1 MFRFVA
7 MACVVTLTAWFS
19 LQTVAAQ
26 IGDKPVLKHI
36 VLYKFKDSLTQ
47 EQVDEVIKTFNALPS
62 KIPGILDYEAGTN
75 VSKEGKSEGLTHSFV
90 LTFKNMEDLDAY
102 IAHPAHQAYVDI
114 VKTRREKVVVF
125 DYWVK

>member
-1 MFRFVA
+1 
-7 MACVVTLTAWFS
+7 
-19 LQTVAAQ
+19 
-26 IGDKPVLKHI
+26 
-36 VLYKFKDSLTQ
+36 
-47 EQVDEVIKTFNALPS
+47 VIKTFNALPS
-62 KIPGILDYEAGTN
+62 KIPGILGYEAGTN

>member
-26 IGDKPVLKHI
+26 KGDKPVLKHI

-62 KIPGILDYEAGTN
+62 KIPSILGSAAGTN

>member
-1 MFRFVA
+1 MHRYA
-7 MACVVTLTAWFS
+7 ILAAIIALAGWFS
-19 LQTVAAQ
+19 VDYANAEK
-26 IGDKPVLKHI
+26 GEKPVLKHI
-36 VLYKFKDSLTQ
+36 VLYKFKDTLTK
-47 EQVDEVIKTFNALPS
+47 EQVDEVINAFNALPT
-62 KIPGILDYEAGTN
+62 KIPGILGYEAGTN

-114 VKTRREKVVVF
+114 VKNRREKVVVF

>member
-1 MFRFVA
+1 MFRLAA
-7 MACVVTLTAWFS
+7 MACVIAFAGWIVTDRAD
-19 LQTVAAQ
+19 AQ
-26 IGDKPVLKHI
+26 PGEKPVLKHI

-47 EQVDEVIKTFNALPS
+47 AQVDEVINAFNALPS
-62 KIPGILDYEAGTN
+62 KIPGIIGYEAGTN

-90 LTFKNMEDLDAY
+90 LTFKSMQDLDAY

>member
-26 IGDKPVLKHI
+26 KGDKPVLKHI

-62 KIPGILDYEAGTN
+62 KIPVILGYEAGTN

>member
-7 MACVVTLTAWFS
+7 MACVVALTAWFS

-26 IGDKPVLKHI
+26 KGDKPVLKHI

-62 KIPGILDYEAGTN
+62 KIPGILGYEAGTN
-75 VSKEGKSEGLTHSFV
+75 VSNEGKSEGLTHSFV

-114 VKTRREKVVVF
+114 VKNRREKVVVF

>member
-1 MFRFVA
+1 MFRLATV
-7 MACVVTLTAWFS
+7 ACVIAFAGMILSDRAD
-19 LQTVAAQ
+19 AQ
-26 IGDKPVLKHI
+26 QGEKPVLKHI
-36 VLYKFKDSLTQ
+36 VLYKFKDSLTK
-47 EQVDEVIKTFNALPS
+47 EQIDEVIQAFNALPS
-62 KIPGILDYEAGTN
+62 KVPGIIGYEAGTN

-90 LTFKNMEDLDAY
+90 LTFKSMEDLDAY